1 MENWPVMI
9 RKRGRW
15 FFSVAG
21 EGKSMPMIFFRRR
34 GTKILSDSRQPS
46 PNLDDVLDEDPARI
60 LPDTPAVSPYPVRY
74 TYVYVYRIQY

>member
-21 EGKSMPMIFFRRR
+21 EGKSMPVIF
-34 GTKILSDSRQPS
+34 SS
-46 PNLDDVLDEDPARI
+46 PGNENPL
-60 LPDTPAVSPYPVRY
+60 
-74 TYVYVYRIQY
+74 